1 MPRPIRPLFFLRLK
15 GIKPRRIHIG
25 HAVIADKIGKV
36 GRKPF
41 ARICQPRRGRQPCAP
56 ADQNALRA
64 LEQRLRPRE
73 ARLQTLFHT
82 VARPPDAAVA
92 A

>member
-1 MPRPIRPLFFLRLK
+1 MEQVYY
-15 GIKPRRIHIG
+15 
-25 HAVIADKIGKV
+25 AVFVDKIGKV
-36 GRKPF
+36 GRKPL
-41 ARICQPRRGRQPCAP
+41 ARIGQPRRGGQPRAP

>member
-1 MPRPIRPLFFLRLK
+1 MPRPIRPLFFLCLK
-15 GIKPRRIHIG
+15 GIKTRRIHIG
-25 HAVIADKIGKV
+25 HAVFVNKIGKV

-41 ARICQPRRGRQPCAP
+41 ARICQTRRGRQPGAP

-82 VARPPDAAVA
+82 AGCPPDAAVA